1 MQMTLTLLALTST
14 QQSMAGN
21 CTSTLEMEAEKMRLN
36 YNVTIDNIKLQEA
49 VTSSSQFTN
58 ASDEVFFVLYERP
71 NAQVNTRIRGYS
83 HNFMNSAQ
91 IQLGIAKNVISN
103 CKSVYRVRYGL
114 NFTDAIREYVIDRN
128 GEVREVIA
136 PYGEL

>member
-1 MQMTLTLLALTST
+1 MRMIFTLLALTST
-14 QQSMAGN
+14 QESMAGN
-21 CTSTLEMEAEKMRLN
+21 CTSTLQAEAEKIKLN

-49 VTSSSQFTN
+49 GPSSSQFTN

-91 IQLGIAKNVISN
+91 IQLVIAKNIISN
-103 CKSVYRVRYGL
+103 CESVYRVRYGL
-114 NFTDAIREYVIDRN
+114 NFTDSIREYVIDRN

-136 PYGEL
+136 PYP